1 MFGKY
6 LDCGATGFLVYAFI
20 ILSHCLCHCCSYFS
34 ILFLVDSILDSWSLD
49 FWTPFFLLSTFLLFS
64 IFLPI
69 FLLSDLPFQS
79 LFPVFLPFNH
89 S

>member
-1 MFGKY
+1 MPSSF
-6 LDCGATGFLVYAFI
+6 FHNAFVI
-20 ILSHCLCHCCSYFS
+20 AVVTFFS

-79 LFPVFLPFNH
+79 LFTYFSPF
-89 S
+89 